1 MVAILSPREVLKD
14 NPPTG
19 TADSLTT
26 AGSDYLWAVT
36 SIYLFL
42 TLVVVCLSYFARFGE
57 KIFHYLFTIALLTGT
72 VAYFT
77 MASDLGW
84 IPINVADNT
93 GSSGPRQIFYA
104 RYINWFIGWT
114 PIVVAVSLLSCVS
127 WATVIYNVALTWVV
141 ATCWLANSVVSND
154 WKWEF
159 YAFGL
164 FAAFLL
170 LSSFVHP
177 GIAIARRS
185 GVSGHYVGI
194 VSYLGLMFVL
204 YAIAHGLDAGNEIGV
219 VETFIFI
226 GIVDLLTVPVL
237 ACVFL
242 FLSRTWDYR
251 ELHLQFTQYGRVT
264 QGTAYPEKEVP
275 VARQPAA
282 AAATPAPD
290 APLPGE
296 TAAGPSDAPANKET
310 V

>member
-1 MVAILSPREVLKD
+1 MVAILSPREGMVLKD

-19 TADSLTT
+19 TVDYLTT

-36 SIYLFL
+36 SLYLFC

-57 KIFHYLFTIALLTGT
+57 KIFHYLFTISLLTGA

-84 IPINVADNT
+84 VPVNVADNL
-93 GSSGPRQIFYA
+93 SSPGARQIFYA
-104 RYINWFIGWT
+104 RYINWFVGWT
-114 PIVVAVSLLSCVS
+114 PVVIAVSLLSCVS

-141 ATCWLANSVVSND
+141 ASCWLANSVVTNN
-154 WKWEF
+154 WKWEY

-164 FAAFLL
+164 FAGLL
-170 LSSFVHP
+170 LLGSLIHP

-185 GVSGHYVGI
+185 GVSRHYVGI
-194 VSYLGLMFVL
+194 VSYIGLLFVL
-204 YAIAHGLDAGNEIGV
+204 YAIAHGLDAGNTIGV

-226 GIVDLLTVPVL
+226 GIVDVLTVPVL
-237 ACVFL
+237 AVAFL
-242 FLSRTWDYR
+242 VLSRTWDYR
-251 ELHLQFTQYGRVT
+251 ELHLQFTQYGRVS
-264 QGTAYPEKEVP
+264 QGAAYPEKEVP

-282 AAATPAPD
+282 A